1 MIIYE
6 CQQIVLNKRFHR
18 AIIIETT
25 QGAIALPYLTNGF
38 KAQKGGI
45 AMEFRLDDALARA
58 DKLIT
63 IAQAVVEAVRLVKS
77 AIG

>member
-1 MIIYE
+1 
-6 CQQIVLNKRFHR
+6 
-18 AIIIETT
+18 
-25 QGAIALPYLTNGF
+25 
-38 KAQKGGI
+38 
-45 AMEFRLDDALARA
+45 MEFRLEDALARA